1 MIFAYSCIN
10 SLLMCDYFLCSHTR
24 THVYLFIVIFSYCNI
39 LDQLDLFT
47 CVYPCLCQQT
57 IVYSHHYFG
66 WPNVLRALLCFG
78 HPTTNII
85 FILLFVNYYIHVMLY
100 SWWINLNLNLKPFHL
115 YTLSIA
121 TFHFKTLILWFL
133 SKQVLMFSGLYV
145 TYTRWYISWD

>member
-39 LDQLDLFT
+39 LEQLDLFT

-100 SWWINLNLNLKPFHL
+100 SWWINLNWIELNWIELIWIR
-115 YTLSIA
+115 SSDV
-121 TFHFKTLILWFL
+121 TFWVQWIVSQWN
-133 SKQVLMFSGLYV
+133 
-145 TYTRWYISWD
+145 